1 MSMQLT
7 PPVLPN
13 PLAAG
18 YAVPKLPSVASTEA
32 QLKTAAAS
40 ALTGSSATT
49 ATGAASSAGA
59 ATNSAASPFHQ
70 LLQQALT
77 KTAQGMAS
85 NTARQTGLHP
95 DQSRTPTNAQAATG
109 HAVSI
114 IA

>member
-7 PPVLPN
+7 PPVLSN

-18 YAVPKLPSVASTEA
+18 YTVPKLPSVASMEA
-32 QLKTAAAS
+32 QLQKEAAS
-40 ALTGSSATT
+40 VLTGSSATT
-49 ATGAASSAGA
+49 ASGATSGTGT
-59 ATNSAASPFHQ
+59 ATNSATAAFHQ

-85 NTARQTGLHP
+85 NTARQSGLHP
-95 DQSRTPTNAQAATG
+95 DQSGAPTNGQASTG
-109 HAVSI
+109 HAVNI